1 MGKRVSV
8 IFTLTMT
15 IHEKSCS
22 NGTEKFIKSYKLLDV
37 AIINQIKWY
46 KKLQKLKLIN

>member
-1 MGKRVSV
+1 MGKQVSV

-15 IHEKSCS
+15 IEQKILINS
-22 NGTEKFIKSYKLLDV
+22 TAKFVKSYKLLDV

-46 KKLQKLKLIN
+46 KKLQK